1 MIMITI
7 FIFFNS
13 AANDALAETKG
24 WAAKVGKEVITIDD
38 LNRFYYAQNK
48 ITMDV
53 EKNEDVDRLAG
64 DPAYSDSHPFLNK
77 EYFLDILI
85 NGKLAYN
92 AAQEDKKIDRDELNT
107 IIELSRYQVVMQY
120 FFMQKLR
127 NTIVVTDKE
136 IDEFYKTHEESLKNY
151 PADEGKDLCRKYIR
165 DTKLKEAI
173 QKYIDNLR
181 MKTSID
187 KDGFREYLSSQKK

>member
-1 MIMITI
+1 MITI

-13 AANDALAETKG
+13 AANDALAETKE
-24 WAAKVGKEVITIDD
+24 WAAKVGKEVITIKD

-85 NGKLAYN
+85 NGKLACN
-92 AAQEDKKIDRDELNT
+92 AAQEDKNIDRDELNT

-136 IDEFYKTHEESLKNY
+136 IDEFYTEHAESLKNY
-151 PADEGKDLCRKYIR
+151 PDDEGKELCRKYIR
-165 DTKLKEAI
+165 DAKLKEAI
-173 QKYIDNLR
+173 QKYIDTLR
-181 MKTSID
+181 TKTSID
-187 KDGFREYLSSQKK
+187 KDGFREYLSRQKK